1 MEKIESN
8 NEQGYTNAKSSD
20 CEAEITLMERSESE
34 QHSDHPADNHENET
48 KPKKIMSLVSFLKR
62 PSITDWIIAA
72 ATVSILIT
80 AYFQWKAVEKSD
92 QTSRLRD
99 RAFVYFA
106 NPIIEPF
113 PNKENPVTYRNDI
126 VIINAGNMPARRISV
141 RHSWISFPV
150 AENIT
155 DPWPFLNWSDA
166 EIANVLGPKQAG
178 SFQGRGIP
186 VETINDAKMSKI
198 DIFVVMEAKYFDGF
212 ETEKVRITQMS
223 RKLRFDKY
231 SYSLGFAG
239 PHNCTDDDCPNQ

>member
-1 MEKIESN
+1 MIIMSENIGSN
-8 NEQGYTNAKSSD
+8 NSQ
-20 CEAEITLMERSESE
+20 R
-34 QHSDHPADNHENET
+34 HADNKCDESIPAVSSVKIAEHNKYDNET
-48 KPKKIMSLVSFLKR
+48 SNKKKGDAEPEKKHPQWLKR
-62 PSITDWIIAA
+62 PITEWILAG
-72 ATVSILIT
+72 ATIGICVLAIL
-80 AYFQWKAVEKSD
+80 QWQALRNTD

-106 NPIIEPF
+106 DPIIEPF
-113 PNKENPVTYRNDI
+113 PNKENPVSYRNDI

-150 AENIT
+150 TENVI
-155 DPWPFLNWSDA
+155 DPWPFVKKWSDA
-166 EIANVLGPKQAG
+166 ETANVLGPKQAG
-178 SFQGRGIP
+178 SFQGQGIP

-198 DIFVVMEAKYFDGF
+198 DIFVVMEAKYLDGF

-239 PHNCTDDDCPNQ
+239 PHNCTDDDCK